1 MSDEPVIVPDNQ
13 MEGAQISE
21 RAFAKVN
28 LTLEILGKRRDGYHN
43 LASVMQT
50 VDLFDTITISESQ
63 EYSEVVVTCDDSTI
77 TPETNL
83 AAVAAS
89 VLKDRTGVTTGA
101 RIDIQKRIPVSAGFG
116 GGSSDAAATL
126 RGLNRLWK
134 LKLSDDEMIE
144 IAADIGSDVPFLV
157 RGGTA
162 LVQGRGEDVTPIAAA
177 KIDRFLILSP
187 DIELRESTSKTAS
200 VFSHVTES
208 MYTNGNLS
216 RKLAARVRMGG
227 DCPPEFFFN
236 QFGTIAE
243 NLFPGWGADRDRL
256 MGLGA
261 RDVVLCGAGPSMF
274 TVPPSKEL
282 GTAWHLLLT
291 TVHGKNAYLVAPAS
305 TIQELSQETIKEMTE
320 KPRS

>member
-1 MSDEPVIVPDNQ
+1 MDDLPEKIMN
-13 MEGAQISE
+13 EAQVSE

-28 LTLEILGKRRDGYHN
+28 LTLEILGRRRDGYHN

-50 VDLFDTITISESQ
+50 VDLFDTVTFSESPGS
-63 EYSEVVVTCDDSTI
+63 SEVTVACDDDRI
-77 TPETNL
+77 TPEFNL
-83 AAVAAS
+83 AARASDALKKRLGVAA
-89 VLKDRTGVTTGA
+89 GA
-101 RIDIQKRIPVSAGFG
+101 QISIQKRIPVSAGLG

-126 RGLNRLWK
+126 RGLNRLWG
-134 LKLSDDEMIE
+134 LKLSVNDLTD

-177 KIDRFLILSP
+177 KIEKFLILSP
-187 DIELRESTSKTAS
+187 DVELPGPPESTAKTAS
-200 VFSHVTES
+200 AFSHVTES
-208 MYTNGNLS
+208 MYTSGNLS
-216 RKLAARVRMGG
+216 RKLAARVRSGG

-243 NLFPGWGADRDRL
+243 ELFPGWGAHRDQL

-291 TVHGKNAYLVAPAS
+291 TVHGKNAYLVAPAPA
-305 TIQELSQETIKEMTE
+305 IPETKEEAPE
-320 KPRS
+320 KMKES

>member
-1 MSDEPVIVPDNQ
+1 MTGDVQGENTKP
-13 MEGAQISE
+13 AQISE

-50 VDLFDTITISESQ
+50 VDMFDTITFSGPPDSG
-63 EYSEVVVTCDDSTI
+63 EVVVTCDDDRI
-77 TPETNL
+77 TPEINL
-83 AAVAAS
+83 AAKAANVLKKHSGVAA
-89 VLKDRTGVTTGA
+89 GA
-101 RIDIQKRIPVSAGFG
+101 RIHIQKRISVSAGLG

-126 RGLNRLWK
+126 RGLNRLWG
-134 LKLSDDEMIE
+134 LGLSADVLTQ

-162 LVQGRGEDVTPIAAA
+162 MVQGRGEDVTPVTAA
-177 KIDRFLILSP
+177 KIERFLILTPEVERP
-187 DIELRESTSKTAS
+187 DATAKTAS
-200 VFSHVTES
+200 AFSQVTES
-208 MYTNGNLS
+208 MFTRGNLS
-216 RKLAARVRMGG
+216 SKLAARVRSGG

-243 NLFPGWGADRDRL
+243 KLFPGWGAHRDQL

-261 RDVVLCGAGPSMF
+261 RDVVMCGAGPSMF
-274 TVPPSKEL
+274 TVPPTKEL

-291 TVHGKNAYLVAPAS
+291 AVHGKNACLVGPAPA
-305 TIQELSQETIKEMTE
+305 IPEM
-320 KPRS
+320 PGP

>member
-1 MSDEPVIVPDNQ
+1 MPEAPLGTG
-13 MEGAQISE
+13 EISE

-50 VDLFDTITISESQ
+50 VDLFDTITFSESPG
-63 EYSEVVVTCDDSTI
+63 SDEVIVTCDDERI
-77 TPETNL
+77 TPEINL
-83 AAVAAS
+83 AARAAKTLKKHSGVAA
-89 VLKDRTGVTTGA
+89 GA
-101 RIDIQKRIPVSAGFG
+101 EIDVRKRIPVSAGLG
-116 GGSSDAAATL
+116 GGSTDAAATL
-126 RGLNRLWK
+126 RGLNRLWG
-134 LKLSDDEMIE
+134 LKLSLDELTV

-162 LVQGRGEDVTPIAAA
+162 IVQGRGEDVTPIAAA

-187 DIELRESTSKTAS
+187 DVELPGSTAKTAS
-200 VFSHVTES
+200 VFSHVTEA
-208 MYTNGNLS
+208 MYTRGNLS
-216 RKLAARVRMGG
+216 HKLAARVGSGG

-243 NLFPGWGADRDRL
+243 ELFPGWGMHRDQL
-256 MGLGA
+256 LSLGA

-274 TVPPSKEL
+274 TVPPTKEL

-291 TVHGKNAYLVAPAS
+291 TVHGKTAFLVASAPAIS
-305 TIQELSQETIKEMTE
+305 EGQVS
-320 KPRS
+320 